1 MGLRMMPPVGELIW
15 PLSRRFARGI
25 GSRMALMLALLAP
38 AAEAGERVS
47 LELVIAVDVS
57 LSVNDAEYLLQMGGI
72 AGAFRDPEVGELIA
86 RHRHGVAVL
95 ITQWSGVREARV
107 PLPWRVLRGPEDAQ
121 AYGDM
126 VAGIGQ
132 VGLGNFTAIGHAVDF
147 ALETIRANDY
157 SGDERKIDVSGDGR
171 SNVGP
176 DPALLRE
183 IAAIEN
189 VTVNGLAIRSDDP
202 GLGDYY
208 RDRVIGGPG
217 SFVVEAER
225 FEDFADA
232 FLRKLKRELEP
243 RVAGRASPLAAL
255 SP

>member
-1 MGLRMMPPVGELIW
+1 
-15 PLSRRFARGI
+15 
-25 GSRMALMLALLAP
+25 MALALWAP

-72 AGAFRDPEVGELIA
+72 AAAFRDPEVGELIA
-86 RHRHGVAVL
+86 RHRHGVAVAL
-95 ITQWSGVREARV
+95 TQWSGVRNGRV
-107 PLPWRVLRGPEDAQ
+107 PLDWRVLTGAEDAR
-121 AYGDM
+121 AYGAA

-132 VGLGNFTAIGHAVDF
+132 EGLGNFTAIGHAIDF
-147 ALETIRANDY
+147 ALELLATNPFV
-157 SGDERKIDVSGDGR
+157 GDERKIDVSGDGR
-171 SNVGP
+171 SNTGP
-176 DPALLRE
+176 DPALMRD
-183 IAAIEN
+183 IAAIQGI
-189 VTVNGLAIRSDDP
+189 TVNGLAIRSDDP
-202 GLGDYY
+202 GLGAYY

-243 RVAGRASPLAAL
+243 KIAMRSPPLAAL
-255 SP
+255 QP

>member
-1 MGLRMMPPVGELIW
+1 MRFLIW
-15 PLSRRFARGI
+15 PFAWRFARGI
-25 GSRMALMLALLAP
+25 GSRLALLSALAAP
-38 AAEAGERVS
+38 AAEASERVS

-86 RHRHGVAVL
+86 RRRHGVAVL

-107 PLPWRVLRGPEDAQ
+107 PLDWRVLRSPEDAR
-121 AYGDM
+121 AYGDA

-147 ALETIRANDY
+147 ALEALGANRY
-157 SGDERKIDVSGDGR
+157 AGDERKIDVSGDGR

-183 IAAIEN
+183 VAAIQN
-189 VTVNGLAIRSDDP
+189 VTVNGLAIRGDDP

-208 RDRVIGGPG
+208 RAHVIGGPG

-243 RVAGRASPLAAL
+243 KVAGRARPLAAF
-255 SP
+255 SQ